1 MAILKDLIV
10 HGSSRFLNKIYAS
23 EIQTP
28 LIEAEAG
35 IFKKLK
41 ADDVTVVGLLDV
53 QGQMHTNSWTNSNI
67 ATIDGSFYITPT
79 LSSSSG
85 TVSFSSAAAAT
96 FTGTY
101 SAVSSLYIGNNTAS
115 TVQWTSGSKILITGE
130 VQVNGEWIP
139 LGTLLG
145 TLNSNNP
152 TTSMPVVSITDNRN
166 NTSNILT
173 DIYSLK
179 GNASLSYRNLKV
191 SLYQRAD
198 SSKYYPL
205 GIFMTALGQ
214 NGKTFLDIY
223 GGVNELTTSYGGYA
237 NPNVRIGNLSGLP
250 AITTAAGNFTPVGW
264 GIYTTNGYFS
274 GTIVSNTGVIGGW
287 KLGANSLSNGTTGL
301 NNTTVGIYLGTDGIR
316 NYQDTDTYVN
326 ITEGVIEAKGVNLT
340 GKITA
345 SSGSIGGWN
354 IGTDTN
360 KSLYYGNQ
368 TPGATTTNL
377 ILSPTSATNSNAI
390 GGSGTGLKWFISAG
404 KVFGVTTAGAL
415 YCNDAHISGEITA
428 TSGTIGGASITDGT
442 LIVGNANINN
452 INASKINAGDIA
464 AARIQTNLIS
474 AINAKVSDLSAL
486 TATIGGFQIDSS
498 SIHTKNVAITS
509 NADNSIALSSADFT
523 RTIND
528 TSRTGLR
535 FAIGDKFGVTGDGTI
550 YASNVDLT
558 GKITATDGTIG
569 GINIIDGNLDV
580 SSISIGMNQVTN
592 LSTVLEGKQAAGDY
606 ATNTALSNV
615 STTANTALN
624 QSVEYIKGTQTATT
638 ASWTGVTTESSLRDG
653 KIIMYYLPHKGAAN
667 VTLNLTLAD
676 NTTTGAIPVYLNY
689 STSSNDSALTR
700 VSTHYPAGSVI
711 QMTYDGV
718 ANQWKTTGYNTNVNT
733 NTIGTLGA
741 TKLKAGTNASN
752 ASATTV
758 YRWTLI
764 MKKTVGSNPTWVS
777 LVTSSSNGTSKT
789 RYTGGL
795 YPDQIFYMSAN
806 YSSSPYGCSTGAT
819 IGDSY
824 AALGFDLRYSTNC
837 GSTLAIGKPVYL
849 VGEINPLDGLFYLD
863 STWWTQTEPTTENG
877 KTYIYLG
884 NAYSTTNVYLVEKN
898 PLMRYYRGAFRTEE
912 EIAGMTATSYITYIN
927 ANDGIKVHNESDTLN
942 YLQLNSDAISMYRNR
957 GDGINS
963 DEVLRID
970 DTGIRVGKANEAH
983 FSLTSSRLTGYGDNN
998 NVYFDVGK
1006 GSNTTIQLFYGN
1018 GDRTSFEMGPLVKEI
1033 VSVKKENNT
1042 LTQGTDYTI
1051 DTVSIWYDI
1060 YFEQE
1065 PALNSTVEVSYESTN
1080 KEFIY
1085 TVGSSQN
1092 ITTEQIV
1099 NPEGRYKTTIVSQSA
1114 YKVREISQK
1123 SSTGEDWWNP
1133 IYNYSSELEGN
1144 VYKYTFYT
1152 QTAIENGEKF
1162 KLTYLLSDDSNF
1174 TPDIETKEY
1183 TWDTSQQGSLNLTIS
1198 GANEIQTVKVNNVS
1212 VNYTTEGPLYKDYV
1226 ILNTALGQD
1235 EKIEVEF
1242 KTRNYNSEY
1251 YSTYFNFSNMN
1262 KEDSVKGIG
1271 SASFGSENV
1280 NKGVF
1285 CLAEGVGNTVTG
1297 YASHAEGYNNV
1308 VAGSHA
1314 HAEGWQVKAL
1324 GENSHAG
1331 GSNTTATGLNS
1342 FVHGN
1347 YLNAIYPN
1355 SAAFGYGN
1363 SAQSQ
1368 LFSIGMGLS
1377 QNAFSINQDGDVQI
1391 GGRLLSGTTYENR
1404 IPLFKVVERTFTAHG
1419 IGRNGGMTR
1428 VRDITI
1434 AGYKPIAILGI
1445 VVGNSPGHPTSG
1457 QVDASWCVVP
1467 RFWIGYDYTSD
1478 HQNYKTDSIYYYIW
1492 NLFTGTNVSGGVMVD
1507 ITFKFLYISQTAY
1520 MGLTQSQITS

>member
-35 IFKKLK
+35 IIKKLK
-41 ADDVTVVGLLDV
+41 ANDATIVGLLDV
-53 QGQMHTNSWTNSNI
+53 KGQLHTNSWSNSNI

-79 LSSSSG
+79 IGSDSG
-85 TVSFSSAAAAT
+85 TVSITSSSLTFS
-96 FTGTY
+96 GTNY
-101 SAVSSLYIGNNTAS
+101 AISSLYLGD
-115 TVQWTSGSKILITGE
+115 GSSITWPQYSKVLVTGQILL
-130 VQVNGEWIP
+130 NGEWIP

-145 TLNSNNP
+145 QISGTATATSISINN
-152 TTSMPVVSITDNRN
+152 IKDNKKPPS
-166 NTSNILT
+166 NTSNVYTALVNSGISST
-173 DIYSLK
+173 D
-179 GNASLSYRNLKV
+179 YRNLKV
-191 SLYQRAD
+191 SLYQRA
-198 SSKYYPL
+198 SSSTAFYPL
-205 GIFMTALGQ
+205 GIYMTATGT
-214 NGKTFLDIY
+214 NGRTFLDIY
-223 GGVNELTTSYGGYA
+223 GGVEALSNSNNYGGFA
-237 NPNVRIGNLSGLP
+237 EPNVRIGNLQGLP
-250 AITTAAGNFTPVGW
+250 NVGGQTPSGW
-264 GIYTTNGYFS
+264 GIYTDNGYFKGIIAADQGYIGS
-274 GTIVSNTGVIGGW
+274 GSKYWVIANYEDGSNPN
-287 KLGANSLSNGTTGL
+287 NSRSYIY
-301 NNTTVGIYLGTDGIR
+301 NNTDSMSSTAEGIYLGTDGIR
-316 NYQDTDTYVN
+316 NYKDSTHFVTIQN
-326 ITEGVIEAKGVNLT
+326 GVINAKGVNLT
-340 GKITA
+340 GTINATE
-345 SSGSIGGWN
+345 
-354 IGTDTN
+354 
-360 KSLYYGNQ
+360 GN
-368 TPGATTTNL
+368 
-377 ILSPTSATNSNAI
+377 
-390 GGSGTGLKWFISAG
+390 
-404 KVFGVTTAGAL
+404 
-415 YCNDAHISGEITA
+415 
-428 TSGTIGGASITDGT
+428 IGGATITG
-442 LIVGNANINN
+442 GNLTVPAAKISGQLTAAT
-452 INASKINAGDIA
+452 IDASKINSGDISSD
-464 AARIQTNLIS
+464 RITTNVLTALQAKLTSLNTNNLS
-474 AINAKVSDLSAL
+474 AITANLGTITAGVIKHDTVGGTNGIWFSAD
-486 TATIGGFQIDSS
+486 TDTSSNVTIG
-498 SIHTKNVAITS
+498 
-509 NADNSIALSSADFT
+509 NSTARKDWRLLV
-523 RTIND
+523 NN
-528 TSRTGLR
+528 
-535 FAIGDKFGVTGDGTI
+535 KFGVTKEGNL

-558 GKITATDGTIG
+558 GKITATSGTIG
-569 GINIIDGNLDV
+569 GINIIDGDLDV

-592 LSTVLEGKQAAGDY
+592 LSTALEGKQAAGDY
-606 ATNTALSNV
+606 ATNTALNNV
-615 STTANTALN
+615 STTANTALG
-624 QSVEYIKGTQTATT
+624 QSVWYAECPTAAGTAVKVATVSPVTT
-638 ASWTGVTTESSLRDG
+638 AFPNPLVNGTTVNVKFTETNSATNTSLKLNVNGTGEKSIKYIYNGAITDIVAGYLKANQMYQFRYDGTYWIVQMMRNTNDDHYDRSLYSVALAASAAISAGRIAVLGVDNKLHLLNTTSFNITCPPL
-653 KIIMYYLPHKGAAN
+653 YVATAYTAAN
-667 VTLNLTLAD
+667 VSSAATKTSNYTYWGTAFTLTD
-676 NTTTGAIPVYLNY
+676 
-689 STSSNDSALTR
+689 
-700 VSTHYPAGSVI
+700 THSIANA
-711 QMTYDGV
+711 V
-718 ANQWKTTGYNTNVNT
+718 ANSNVY
-733 NTIGTLGA
+733 IVGTLLGDIF
-741 TKLKAGTNASN
+741 TP
-752 ASATTV
+752 TTAV
-758 YRWTLI
+758 LTC
-764 MKKTVGSNPTWVS
+764 
-777 LVTSSSNGTSKT
+777 
-789 RYTGGL
+789 
-795 YPDQIFYMSAN
+795 A
-806 YSSSPYGCSTGAT
+806 
-819 IGDSY
+819 
-824 AALGFDLRYSTNC
+824 
-837 GSTLAIGKPVYL
+837 
-849 VGEINPLDGLFYLD
+849 
-863 STWWTQTEPTTENG
+863 EPTTENG
-877 KTYIYLG
+877 LYYMLLGRMSTPTKAILQAEHPIY
-884 NAYSTTNVYLVEKN
+884 V
-898 PLMRYYRGAFRTEE
+898 FRNGKFQKLEAT
-912 EIAGMTATSYITYIN
+912 TATNYITQIDN
-927 ANDGIKVHNESDTLN
+927 TGIKITPYDKSGND
-942 YLQLNSDAISMYRNR
+942 YLQLNSNAISMYRNN
-957 GDGINS
+957 I
-963 DEVLRID
+963 ETLRIED
-970 DTGIRVGKANEAH
+970 SAIRIGKDNEAH

-1018 GDRTSFEMGPLVKEI
+1018 GNRTSFEMGPLVKEI

-1065 PALNSTVEVSYESTN
+1065 PALNSTVKVSYESTN

-1092 ITTEQIV
+1092 ITTEQVVV

-1123 SSTGEDWWNP
+1123 SSMGEDWWNP

-1144 VYKYTFYT
+1144 VYKYIFYT

-1183 TWDTSQQGSLNLTIS
+1183 TWDTSRQGSLNLTIS
-1198 GANEIQTVKVNNVS
+1198 GVNEIQTVKVNNVS
-1212 VNYTTEGPLYKDYV
+1212 VNYTTEGPLYKDYI

-1331 GSNTTATGLNS
+1331 GSNTTAIGLNS

-1363 SAQSQ
+1363 NAQSQ

-1377 QNAFSINQDGDVQI
+1377 QNAFSVNQDGDVQI

-1428 VRDITI
+1428 VRDITV

-1467 RFWIGYDYTSD
+1467 RFWIGYDYTNDHSD
-1478 HQNYKTDSIYYYIW
+1478 YKTDSIYYYIW
-1492 NLFTGTNVSGGVMVD
+1492 NLFTGTNVSGGVTVD

-1520 MGLTQSQITS
+1520 MGLTQSQTTS